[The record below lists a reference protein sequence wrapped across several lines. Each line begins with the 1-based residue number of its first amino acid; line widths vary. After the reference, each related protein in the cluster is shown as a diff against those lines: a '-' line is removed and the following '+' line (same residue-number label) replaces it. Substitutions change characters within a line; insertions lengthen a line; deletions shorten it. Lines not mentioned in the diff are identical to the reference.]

1 MQPSNRHFYAAGL
14 LLAGIILLAVSPIF
28 MRESPVGPVA
38 TSGWRLLLALPMAL
52 PLTWL
57 ARARAARHTAAPAG
71 KPGARGIIMAMLSG
85 ACLAL
90 NLVVLNIAVCEI
102 SVATATF
109 LDNLAPVAI
118 AFLVWWL
125 FAERPSRTLLGGLTI
140 ALAGAALLCGVAGDS
155 GPSGGDVM
163 LGLLA
168 GLAAP
173 VLYAGYFIFL
183 RLASR
188 AAVCAHQAVWL
199 STVGAALTLVPMM
212 LVSQEPLP
220 SGWQDWLFLAAYA
233 LIVQVLG
240 QNWVARAMA
249 DLPTAPASLALLLQP
264 VLSALLAWMWL
275 SEAVGPLEWFGG
287 ALVLFGLAAGTGAI
301 KWTQFLPRSAHAA
314 ALRTRTPD

>member
-1 MQPSNRHFYAAGL
+1 
-14 LLAGIILLAVSPIF
+14 
-28 MRESPVGPVA
+28 
-38 TSGWRLLLALPMAL
+38 
-52 PLTWL
+52 
-57 ARARAARHTAAPAG
+57 
-71 KPGARGIIMAMLSG
+71 
-85 ACLAL
+85 
-90 NLVVLNIAVCEI
+90 
-102 SVATATF
+102 
-109 LDNLAPVAI
+109 
-118 AFLVWWL
+118 
-125 FAERPSRTLLGGLTI
+125 
-140 ALAGAALLCGVAGDS
+140 
-155 GPSGGDVM
+155 M

-275 SEAVGPLEWFGG
+275 GEAVGPLEWFGG